1 MAKHLVEAK
10 RLVPVSI
17 FAKSVGVIIAV
28 LSIVILASPAT
39 AGTPR
44 SVFVM
49 AKALDDLVSLDPAE
63 VFEFSGAEVIANL
76 YQRLFRANPDDPGSP
91 IGEVVESWQVSED
104 GRTFTFTLRDGLAFP
119 GGRRIEAADAAFSL
133 RRVVVL
139 NKAPSFILTQFGLT
153 AEGVEAQIR
162 TLDARRFTLT
172 LDRPYAPSLVLN
184 VLTAG
189 IASVVDRVAAMEQ
202 DPDWL
207 RSHAAG
213 SGPFTLKRWEPG
225 EYLLL
230 DANPDYVGG
239 KPALKRVV
247 LRDIREPSTQRL
259 LIETGDIDAA
269 RNLGPDQIAALAG
282 DDDIRVLTV
291 PRARLFYMALNQRH
305 PQLGRAEVRL
315 ALRQLIDYEAIA
327 ATLLAGRAS
336 AHQAFL
342 PKGFFA
348 AMEERP
354 FAYRPDQA
362 KAILAEAGLG
372 DGFSVAMDVRSDPV
386 MMLVA
391 QAIQASMAEAGVAI
405 EILPGT
411 GKQVLT
417 RYRARRHDIFI
428 GQWGPDYLDPHTN
441 ASTFAR
447 NPDNG
452 DDARERTLAWR
463 NGWEIPD
470 LTALAEQAVLEQD
483 TARRAE
489 IYGELQRRVQ
499 ADSPFIVL
507 FQENELIALA
517 AGVEGFAAGLTSD
530 QTLYHGIRK

>member
-1 MAKHLVEAK
+1 MSKSRHLLFVLAL
-10 RLVPVSI
+10 LV
-17 FAKSVGVIIAV
+17 AVG
-28 LSIVILASPAT
+28 PAT

-91 IGEVVESWQVSED
+91 IGEVVESWQVSDD
-104 GRTFTFTLRDGLAFP
+104 GRTFTFTLRDGLTFP
-119 GGRRIEAADAAFSL
+119 GGRLIEAADAVFSL

-139 NKAPSFILTQFGLT
+139 NKAPSFILTQLGLT
-153 AEGVEAQIR
+153 AEGIEAQIR

-239 KPALKRVV
+239 RPALKRVV

-282 DDDIRVLTV
+282 DEDIRVLTV

-305 PQLGRAEVRL
+305 PQLGRAEVRR
-315 ALRQLIDYEAIA
+315 ALRQLVDYEAIA

-348 AMEERP
+348 ALEERP
-354 FAYRPDQA
+354 FAYRPEQA
-362 KAILAEAGLG
+362 RALLVEAGLA

-463 NGWEIPD
+463 NGWEIPE

-483 TARRAE
+483 SARRAE
-489 IYGELQRRVQ
+489 IYVALQRRVQ
-499 ADSPFIVL
+499 EDSPFIVL

-517 AGVEGFAAGLTSD
+517 AGVQGFSAGLTSD